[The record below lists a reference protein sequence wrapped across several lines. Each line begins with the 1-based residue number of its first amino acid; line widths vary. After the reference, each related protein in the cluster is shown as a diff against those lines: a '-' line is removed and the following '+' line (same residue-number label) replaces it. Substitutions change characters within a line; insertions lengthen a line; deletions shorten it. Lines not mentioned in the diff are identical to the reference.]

1 MSEGGAGYMTNT
13 GPVCNVRLVS
23 FPLPGEQGA
32 NLPHV
37 ILLQAKQYIPA
48 NTELVQP
55 YGIPGSA
62 SMGTTPSRWRWP
74 HDGWCLHS
82 LT

>member
-1 MSEGGAGYMTNT
+1 MMNT
-13 GPVCNVRLVS
+13 GPACNVRVVS

-62 SMGTTPSRWRWP
+62 SLSTST
-74 HDGWCLHS
+74 S
-82 LT
+82 LF